1 MAAPNKQ
8 PDLAFTP
15 PAVWAGVEC
24 SRLRIGNREI
34 DQLVLTGHDRRMGD
48 MELLASLGVT
58 AARYPVLW
66 ERVEHVQGAYD
77 WSWSDERLGAL
88 RHLRIEPVV
97 GLLHHGQGPHD
108 RTLLKPGFV
117 EAFASY
123 AAAVARRYPWVTQWL
138 PINEPLTTAR
148 FGGLYGWWP
157 PYRRS
162 DATFA
167 RLLVTQILAV
177 RAAMRSIR
185 AVNDRAQLIV
195 NEDVGRT
202 FSTRPIADDCAFLN
216 QRRWLTWDLLLGHV
230 TREHSMYD
238 RLAQS
243 PQLVRALADLA
254 DDPSPPDL
262 LGVDHY
268 VTSDR
273 FLDHRVQMYVP
284 ERRDPLCPAYVD
296 VEAARVRGVPSGSAE
311 RAIRDTWR
319 RYRRPMALTEIS
331 LAGEPHDQVAWWN
344 EAWSAAVLTR
354 RTGMDVRAVTAW
366 SAFGATDWHCLMRR
380 PDNVYAP
387 GAFDASF
394 DPPLRRPVADAIA
407 ASAGRPVRRSTRSR
421 HETGAPHAG
430 WWTSPSRF
438 SLTL

>member
-8 PDLAFTP
+8 PDLASTP

-24 SRLRIGNREI
+24 SRLRIGNREV
-34 DQLVLTGHDRRMGD
+34 DQLVLTGHDRRPD
-48 MELLASLGVT
+48 DIELLATLGVT

-66 ERVEHVQGAYD
+66 ERVAHSSGTYD
-77 WSWSDERLGAL
+77 WSWSDRRLGAL
-88 RHLRIEPVV
+88 RRLGIEPVV
-97 GLLHHGQGPHD
+97 GLLHHGQGP
-108 RTLLKPGFV
+108 RGYSLLKTGFV
-117 EAFASY
+117 DAFASY
-123 AAAVARRYPWVTQWL
+123 ASAAAQRYPWVGQWL

-167 RLLVTQILAV
+167 RVLVTQILAV
-177 RAAMRSIR
+177 RAAMRAIR
-185 AVNDRAQLIV
+185 AVNDAAQLIV

-202 FSTRPIADDCAFLN
+202 FSTRPLAAEAAFLN
-216 QRRWLTWDLLLGHV
+216 ERRWLTWDLLLGRV
-230 TREHSMYD
+230 TRAHAMYE

-243 PQLVRALADLA
+243 GELVRALDDLA
-254 DDPSPPDL
+254 DDPCPPEV

-273 FLDHRVQMYVP
+273 FLDHRVQMYIP
-284 ERRDPLCPAYVD
+284 ERRDPLCPSYVD
-296 VEAARVRGVPSGSAE
+296 VEAARVRGVPTGSVE

-319 RYRRPMALTEIS
+319 RYKRPMALTEIS
-331 LAGEPHDQVAWWN
+331 MAGEPRDQVAWWN

-354 RTGMDVRAVTAW
+354 RAGMDVRAVTAW
-366 SAFGATDWHCLMRR
+366 SVFGATDWHCLMRR
-380 PDNVYAP
+380 PDNIYAP
-387 GAFDASF
+387 GVFDASF

-407 ASAGRPVRRSTRSR
+407 ASAAQQVRRSTLRP
-421 HETGAPHAG
+421 EPALPYAG
-430 WWTSPSRF
+430 WWTSPNRF